1 VTKLRQA
8 HVRMRIVRWK
18 VQHFPRA
25 FFTKSA
31 TTLLREINEVI
42 DEYGCDMTV
51 AEILGVL
58 DLAKDDVLRVANDY
72 DNSDYF
78 PDCS

>member
-1 VTKLRQA
+1 
-8 HVRMRIVRWK
+8 MRIVRWK
-18 VQHFPRA
+18 VQSFPRG

-31 TTLLREINEVI
+31 TTLLREISEVI

-58 DLAKDDVLRVANDY
+58 DLAKDDLLQRASDY
-72 DNSDYF
+72 ENTDYF

>member
-25 FFTKSA
+25 YFTKSA
-31 TTLLREINEVI
+31 TILLREINEVI

-58 DLAKDDVLRVANDY
+58 DLAKDDTLERTREYVGD
-72 DNSDYF
+72 DYF